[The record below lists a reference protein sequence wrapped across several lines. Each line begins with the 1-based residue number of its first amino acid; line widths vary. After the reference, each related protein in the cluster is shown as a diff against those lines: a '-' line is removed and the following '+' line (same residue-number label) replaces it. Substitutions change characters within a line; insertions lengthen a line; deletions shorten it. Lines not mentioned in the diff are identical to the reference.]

1 MAKVVIDASLTAAW
15 CFPDELTDYTNDV
28 LSVVGATVDPIA
40 PTLWAYEIHNSI
52 LMGFKRGR
60 ISKEDVERL
69 LLFLD
74 ELDVLLIAPPSY
86 STVFHLAETH
96 GLTVYDAAYLDLAL
110 REGTAI
116 ATLDKALRSAARRAG
131 VPLFDAL
138 LSTEN

>member
-1 MAKVVIDASLTAAW
+1 MS
-15 CFPDELTDYTNDV
+15 
-28 LSVVGATVDPIA
+28 
-40 PTLWAYEIHNSI
+40 
-52 LMGFKRGR
+52 FKRGR

-86 STVFHLAETH
+86 STVFHLAETN
-96 GLTVYDAAYLDLAL
+96 GLTVYDPAYLDLAL